1 MIEMLV
7 KELIEKLKQYNED
20 KEVLIQSRYAIYH
33 FHIDSVIKNGRGKKD
48 LVFIKEG
55 MQEVFDNKEEDF
67 DV

>member
-1 MIEMLV
+1 MLV

-33 FHIDSVIKNGRGKKD
+33 FHIDSVIKNGRGKKE

-55 MQEVFDNKEEDF
+55 M
-67 DV
+67 